1 MSHPRC
7 AQAGLQPQDR
17 RRRGRTLDV
26 MSWPEKILLTTG
38 IVFFVLA
45 FALIAMML
53 GDLGAGPEAG
63 RG

>member
-1 MSHPRC
+1 
-7 AQAGLQPQDR
+7 
-17 RRRGRTLDV
+17 

-38 IVFFVLA
+38 IVFFVVA

-53 GDLGAGPEAG
+53 GDVGAGADVG